1 MNKLIPLIIF
11 LVIGIFL
18 FLSLNS
24 DPKKLPSPLVGKS
37 FPVIEGADFYTNEK
51 VKFKDLMDNQ
61 VSLVNVWASWCTTC
75 RKEHQ
80 MIKNIA
86 KNNDIR
92 LIGINYKDT
101 RSNGED

>member
-61 VSLVNVWASWCTTC
+61 VSWSMFGPHGALPVEKS
-75 RKEHQ
+75 
-80 MIKNIA
+80 
-86 KNNDIR
+86 IR
-92 LIGINYKDT
+92 
-101 RSNGED
+101 